1 MDRRELMKMGTGAV
15 VTGLAAS
22 VSAAPASLGDRKPMD
37 DKPTN
42 GEVEQWG
49 VFEFG
54 AHGPSVGNPFVDVQF
69 GARFTLG
76 HRSVE
81 AAGFYDGNGAY
92 KVRFSPDTVGRWS
105 FETVSNVKEL
115 AGLTGGFECVALGA
129 GNRGPV
135 GTAHQFH
142 FQYADA
148 TPYFSFG
155 TTCYSYGFIGAPYGD
170 ETLKNLKEA
179 GFNKVRICLLPK
191 PLGKLQQ
198 VDMPFERLG
207 EALPPGAENLADN
220 GASQEKFDLARFNP
234 AYFQHFESCILDLM
248 AAGIEA
254 DVILFHPYDAWGFKA
269 MGQDA
274 DDRYLR
280 YAVARLSAYRNV
292 WWSIANEYDLI
303 RSKSMTDWDRFF
315 RIVQEAD
322 PYSRLRSIHHSRV
335 VYDHSKPW
343 CTHASLQEYDF
354 EKSPERMV
362 AWNKP
367 IIYDEIQYEGNIAR
381 RWGNLSP
388 EEMTH
393 RFWRATVYGVYATHG
408 ETYMVTDGSPVWSD
422 AGELHGTSPARIT
435 FLRKLLEKSG
445 TTGLMAAENPYYLNA
460 GNPGAV
466 ILYYFDYHC
475 VGEYEFPLPE
485 KVAFKATMIDPWAMT
500 ESPLPGT
507 FSGKSK
513 ITLSGKPYMAVL
525 FVKS

>member
-1 MDRRELMKMGTGAV
+1 MDRRDLMKMGAGAV
-15 VTGLAAS
+15 VAGLASSA
-22 VSAAPASLGDRKPMD
+22 SAAPASPGNE
-37 DKPTN
+37 KPTN
-42 GEVEQWG
+42 DKVEQWG
-49 VFEFG
+49 VFEVKTQG
-54 AHGPSVGNPFVDVQF
+54 TSAGNPVVDVQF

-76 HRSVE
+76 HRSVD
-81 AAGFYDGNGAY
+81 AAGFYDGNGVY

-105 FETVSNVKEL
+105 FETTSNVKEL
-115 AGLTGGFECVALGA
+115 AGLTGGFECVAPA
-129 GNRGPV
+129 ADNRGPV

-142 FQYADA
+142 FQYADG
-148 TPYFSFG
+148 TPYFPFG

-170 ETLKNLKEA
+170 QTLKNLKET

-191 PLGKLQQ
+191 GLGKLQP
-198 VDMPFERLG
+198 VAMPFERIG
-207 EALPPGAENLADN
+207 EASPQGAENHEDN
-220 GASQEKFDLARFNP
+220 GASNEKFDLARFNP
-234 AYFQHFESCILDLM
+234 AYFQHFEARIQDLM

-269 MGQDA
+269 MGAEA

-292 WWSIANEYDLI
+292 WWSIANEYDLV
-303 RSKSMTDWDRFF
+303 RSKTMTDWDRFF
-315 RIVQEAD
+315 RIVQECD
-322 PYSRLRSIHHSRV
+322 PHSRLRSIHHSRV

-354 EKSPERMV
+354 EKSPERMA

-367 IIYDEIQYEGNIAR
+367 IIYDEIQYEGNISR

-422 AGELHGTSPARIT
+422 AGELHGSSAARIT
-435 FLRKLLEKSG
+435 FLRKLLEKSR

-485 KVAFKATMIDPWAMT
+485 RVAFKAAMIDPWEMT
-500 ESPLPGT
+500 ESLLPGT

-525 FVKS
+525 FVKA